1 MTLSPVK
8 KIVIGFGSAVALLV
22 AVVGVSLSTMVSLRT
37 TAGQAACANSI
48 VELGTELHGH
58 LGTAD
63 AATMAFLADG
73 DTRHLDERTGRI
85 DATWQALES
94 LRELLAN
101 RIDQQ
106 ERLDTIKA
114 LIRRKIDEQDLRIA
128 DSPQAASPELLKWGT
143 EIEKLCGQI
152 HYQIDVDLVAAER
165 ARLGGA
171 VEQARLSASRAFIV
185 NELGGALG
193 IAIALAAAGIA
204 YREIR
209 SRQETQANLQRAK
222 EAAEEASR
230 LKSEFLANMS
240 HEIRTPMNGILG
252 MAELALDT
260 DLNPEQ
266 RECIET
272 VKLSGETLLAVIND
286 ILDFSKIEAGRLE
299 LDNIDFE
306 LRELLG
312 ETVKPLGLRAHIKGI
327 ELAWRVEADVP
338 DLLIGDAGRLRQVV
352 INVVNNAVK
361 FTERGEVVVSVALAG
376 LERAGDAADPHA
388 PDSDGVTLHFS
399 VRDTGIGIPAE
410 KQQSIFEPFTQADG
424 STTRQYGG
432 TGLGLSI
439 CRKLVEMMGGRIWVE
454 SEVGRGATFHFTACL
469 QRASSA
475 VEARTPDELHG
486 LRVLVVD
493 DNATNLHILEQMAL
507 RWQMQPTIADSGT
520 SGLAAFRQAAAEGR
534 PFPLVLLDA
543 MMPDLDG
550 FTVASQIQGD
560 PRMTGAA
567 ILMLSSVAQLADA
580 ARCRELGI
588 DRYLVKPVRE
598 SELLGAILKAL
609 GASKSGPQ
617 SATSRTPDLPPPIGP
632 DGAPL
637 RVLLAE
643 DNLVNQRLAL
653 YILEKH
659 GYHVT
664 TALTGFD
671 AVDLHASQS
680 FDAIL
685 MDIQMPGM
693 DGLSATA
700 AIRDRERTTGG
711 HVPIVAM
718 TAHAMKGDRERCLD
732 GQMDGYIS
740 KPVSRHQLLA
750 SLHEII
756 TSAAAGKNSPCEM
769 PDQLESILNDALDL
783 RSAIAAGDRTAIAP
797 QADPD
802 AAIDSQVS

>member
-1 MTLSPVK
+1 
-8 KIVIGFGSAVALLV
+8 
-22 AVVGVSLSTMVSLRT
+22 VGLRT
-37 TAGQAACANSI
+37 TAGQAACANNI

-63 AATMAFLADG
+63 AATMAFLAEG
-73 DTRHLDERTGRI
+73 DTRHLDDRKGRI
-85 DATWQALES
+85 DATWQALET

-114 LIRRKIDEQDLRIA
+114 LIRRKIDEQDRRIA
-128 DSPQAASPELLKWGT
+128 DHPQAASPELLKWGT

-152 HYQIDVDLVAAER
+152 HYQIDVDIVAAER

-171 VEQARLSASRAFIV
+171 VEQARQSASRAFIV
-185 NELGGALG
+185 TELGGALG

-222 EAAEEASR
+222 EAAEAASR

-252 MAELALDT
+252 MAELALDS

-338 DLLIGDAGRLRQVV
+338 DLLIGDAGRLRQII

-361 FTERGEVVVSVALAG
+361 FTERGEVVVSVALADP
-376 LERAGDAADPHA
+376 ERAGEPVDPRTPDA
-388 PDSDGVTLHFS
+388 DGMVLHFS
-399 VRDTGIGIPAE
+399 VRDTGIGISLE

-439 CRKLVEMMGGRIWVE
+439 CRKLVGMMEGRIWVE
-454 SEVGRGATFHFTACL
+454 SEVGAGTTFHFTARM
-469 QRASSA
+469 QRAPETN
-475 VEARTPDELHG
+475 EARTPQDLCG
-486 LRVLVVD
+486 LRVLLVD
-493 DNATNLHILEQMAL
+493 DNATNLRILEQMVL
-507 RWQMQPTIADSGT
+507 GWQMQPTTAGSG
-520 SGLAAFRQAAAEGR
+520 SEGLAAMREAAAEGR

-543 MMPDLDG
+543 IMPDLDG
-550 FTVASQIQGD
+550 FAVAGHIQDD
-560 PRMTGAA
+560 PQLTGAA

-588 DRYLVKPVRE
+588 GRYLVKPVRE
-598 SELLGAILKAL
+598 SELLSAIRKAL
-609 GASKSGPQ
+609 GAAA
-617 SATSRTPDLPPPIGP
+617 ATIASTASDGAPTLPAPIGLN
-632 DGAPL
+632 GAPL
-637 RVLLAE
+637 RILLAE
-643 DNLVNQRLAL
+643 DNLVNQRLAQR
-653 YILEKH
+653 ILEKH
-659 GYHVT
+659 GYHVV
-664 TALTGFD
+664 TALTGFE
-671 AVDLHASQS
+671 AVNLHSRED

-693 DGLSATA
+693 DGLAATA
-700 AIRDRERTTGG
+700 AIRERERSTGSRM
-711 HVPIVAM
+711 PIVAM

-732 GQMDGYIS
+732 AQMDGYIS
-740 KPVSRHQLLA
+740 KPVSSQQLLSCLYA
-750 SLHEII
+750 TI
-756 TSAAAGKNSPCEM
+756 TSVAERANPQAAT
-769 PDQLESILNDALDL
+769 PDDLELILNETVDL
-783 RSAIAAGDRTAIAP
+783 RNAIAADEWRTARKERKEITEP
-797 QADPD
+797 QMDTD
-802 AAIDSQVS
+802 

>member
-1 MTLSPVK
+1 MPVSPVK
-8 KIVIGFGSAVALLV
+8 KIVFGFGAAVLLLV
-22 AVVGVSLSTMVSLRT
+22 AVVGVSMSTMVELRT
-37 TAGQAACANSI
+37 TAGLAACANSI

-63 AATMAFLADG
+63 AATMAYLADG
-73 DTRHLDERTGRI
+73 DASHLEERKARI
-85 DATWQALES
+85 DATWQALET

-114 LIRRKIDEQDLRIA
+114 LVRRKIDEQDRRVA
-128 DSPQAASPELLKWGT
+128 DHREATSPELLKWGT

-152 HYQIDVDLVAAER
+152 HYQIDIDIVAQER

-171 VEQARLSASRAFIV
+171 VEQARLSASRAFIA

-193 IAIALAAAGIA
+193 ILIALAAAGIA

-222 EAAEEASR
+222 EAAEAASR

-260 DLNPEQ
+260 ELSPEQ

-272 VKLSGETLLAVIND
+272 VKLSGETLLAVIDD

-306 LRELLG
+306 LRDILG
-312 ETVKPLGLRAHIKGI
+312 ETVKPLGLRAHIKGV

-338 DLLIGDAGRLRQVV
+338 DLLFGDAGRLRQVL
-352 INVVNNAVK
+352 INIVSNAIK
-361 FTERGEVVVSVALAG
+361 FTERGEVVVSVVLEPPEPEGTLEG
-376 LERAGDAADPHA
+376 LPGETDEAI
-388 PDSDGVTLHFS
+388 LHFS
-399 VRDTGIGIPAE
+399 IRDTGIGIPAE
-410 KQQSIFEPFTQADG
+410 KRQSIFEPFIQADG

-439 CRKLVEMMGGRIWVE
+439 CRKLVAMMGGRIWVE
-454 SEVGRGATFHFTACL
+454 SEPGCGATFHFTARL
-469 QRASSA
+469 ARMATA
-475 VEARTPDELHG
+475 GEARTPEELRG
-486 LRVLVVD
+486 LRVLLVD
-493 DNATNLHILEQMAL
+493 DNATNLRILEQTVL
-507 RWQMQPTIADSGT
+507 GWQMQPTTAGSGT
-520 SGLAAFRQAAAEGR
+520 EGLTLMQQAAAEGR

-550 FTVASQIQGD
+550 FAVARQIQGD
-560 PRMTGAA
+560 PHLTGSA

-598 SELLGAILKAL
+598 SELLGAIRKAL
-609 GASKSGPQ
+609 GTGAATIPRAASG
-617 SATSRTPDLPPPIGP
+617 AAEALPCLTRS

-643 DNLVNQRLAL
+643 DNLVNQRLAQR
-653 YILEKH
+653 ILEKH

-664 TALTGFD
+664 TALTGIE
-671 AVDLHASQS
+671 AVDRHSREN
-680 FDAIL
+680 FDVIL

-693 DGLSATA
+693 DGMAATA
-700 AIRDRERTTGG
+700 AIRDHERTAGG

-718 TAHAMKGDRERCLD
+718 TAHAMQGDREKCLAA
-732 GQMDGYIS
+732 GMDGYIS
-740 KPVSRHQLLA
+740 KPVSSQQLLA
-750 SLHEII
+750 CLHATI
-756 TSAAAGKNSPCEM
+756 TVAAAPNPPSET
-769 PDQLESILNDALDL
+769 PDDIESILNEALELQEFIEGDPCAAEAPETGH
-783 RSAIAAGDRTAIAP
+783 SAAP
-797 QADPD
+797 RG
-802 AAIDSQVS
+802 